1 MGRGLCFCYF
11 TNMLTSTCDSRQLVY
26 ATEYNSRKDV
36 QCQRRTEV
44 GKNETV
50 RVCPYMSMDLSQ
62 CFGVRI
68 SGSTQNSVQGLI
80 PGHCP
85 MLTLVT

>member
-1 MGRGLCFCYF
+1 MGRGGCFYHF

-36 QCQRRTEV
+36 QCQRRMEV

-50 RVCPYMSMDLSQ
+50 RDMSMDLSQ
-62 CFGVRI
+62 CFEVRI